1 MRVVAYTTAPWDH
14 VQTVI
19 RLGSPYRAAGIQLI
33 QGNLDGQ
40 IFPERVTDA
49 DLVLIQ
55 RDFPVHFQAYQQILS
70 QARLQSKPVIYDI
83 DDLLLQLPLNH
94 PDRLSQYYAMA
105 LFPMLHCIL
114 EADGITAI
122 SAPLADFLRP
132 LNPNVWVLHNF
143 LDDGIWDLSPMTEE
157 VDDGVVTIGYMGGDS
172 HIPDFELVIPTL
184 VELLQRYRDRLALK
198 LVGLSPFSPL
208 REMPNVTWIPFQLN
222 YSDYTRFASQQNFD
236 LMIAPERDI
245 LFNRCKGSVKFQEAS
260 ALSLPGV
267 YSDTLPFR
275 DQVRQGENGFLANNP
290 AEWKSFLIQLIED
303 KSLRRRMGLAALQT
317 LRDEWVLSK
326 NAHRWLDIYGQILS
340 GAGKHQ
346 PVATI
351 SSRLFMDLNDQTQA
365 WLQAVNGELKQARLL
380 AQQTQETLL
389 AKEGYI
395 SALHAQIAAYRD
407 SLPGK
412 LLRATRQA
420 LSVFRSR

>member
-19 RLGSPYRAAGIQLI
+19 RLGSPYQAAGIQLI
-33 QGNLDGQ
+33 QGNLNGD
-40 IFPERVTDA
+40 IFPERVAEA

-55 RDFPVHFQAYQQILS
+55 RDFPVHYQAYRQILS

-83 DDLLLQLPLNH
+83 DDLLLQLPHNH
-94 PDRLSQYYAMA
+94 PDRLSHYYAMA

-114 EADGITAI
+114 EVDGITAI
-122 SAPLADFLRP
+122 SAPLADFIRP
-132 LNPNVWVLHNF
+132 LNPNVWVLHNY
-143 LDDGIWDLSPMTEE
+143 LDDEIWDLKPITEE
-157 VDDGVVTIGYMGGDS
+157 ADDGVVTIGYMGGDS

-184 VELLQRYRDRLALK
+184 VDLLQSYGDRLALK

-208 REMPNVTWIPFQLN
+208 KELPNVAWIPFQLK

-275 DQVRQGENGFLANNP
+275 DQVRQGENGFLAKNS
-290 AEWKSFLIQLIED
+290 AEWKSFLGKLIED
-303 KSLRRRMGLAALQT
+303 KSLRRQIGLAALQT
-317 LRDEWVLSK
+317 LRDDWVLSK
-326 NAHRWLDIYGQILS
+326 NAYRWLDVYGQILS

-346 PVATI
+346 PVAAI
-351 SSRLFMDLNDQTQA
+351 SSELFRDLNEQTQTR
-365 WLQAVNGELKQARLL
+365 LQGVHGELNQAQLL
-380 AQQTQETLL
+380 AQQTQQTLL
-389 AKEGYI
+389 IKEGYI
-395 SALHAQIAAYRD
+395 SALQAQIAAYRD

-412 LLRATRQA
+412 LLRATRQL
-420 LSVFRSR
+420 LSIFKTR